1 MKTTYVIGI
10 TGGIA
15 GGKTAVSDML
25 AKKGEQIIDADV
37 ISREVIEPGT
47 KGERL
52 LKEAF
57 PEAFEDGSLDRGRLR
72 EIVFADEKK
81 LQKLDEITHPLIRE
95 EIEKRIVETDREQV
109 YLVVP
114 LMFESGFDALCD
126 YIVTVVSDEDKRIKR
141 LKARNNS
148 ITDEL
153 AERIVHSQVSECER
167 VTRADGVIVNNDSRE
182 RLEERVNEFY
192 EEIKNRRK

>member
-37 ISREVIEPGT
+37 ISRKVIEPGT

-57 PEAFEDGSLDRGRLR
+57 PEAFEGGSLDRGRLR

-95 EIEKRIVETDREQV
+95 EIEKRIAETDREQV

>member
-15 GGKTAVSDML
+15 GGKTAVSDL
-25 AKKGEQIIDADV
+25 IAKKGEQIIDADV

-47 KGERL
+47 KGEKL

-95 EIEKRIVETDREQV
+95 EIEKRIAETDREQV

>member
-25 AKKGEQIIDADV
+25 ARKGEQIIDADV
-37 ISREVIEPGT
+37 ISREVTEPGT

-95 EIEKRIVETDREQV
+95 EIEKRIAETDREQV

>member
-57 PEAFEDGSLDRGRLR
+57 PEAFEGGSLDRGRLR

-95 EIEKRIVETDREQV
+95 EIEKRIAETDREQV